1 MDYMY
6 FNGQDLWRWIMAK
19 REAEQ
24 KQKEESNEKV

>member
-6 FNGQDLWRWIMAK
+6 FNGQSLWRWILAK

-24 KQKEESNEKV
+24 KQKEETNEKA

>member
-6 FNGQDLWRWIMAK
+6 LNGQSLWRWIMSK

-24 KQKEESNEKV
+24 KQKEQK